1 MRATLA
7 LWIATPQV
15 AALATAST
23 PEEIFHV
30 VAIHEDRDADLGE
43 DEAGGAGE
51 IQDGADNRVQ
61 LLGTAVER
69 VEGCGGIGRLAD
81 GEGARRAKRMAARE
95 QAARGD

>member
-1 MRATLA
+1 MDRD
-7 LWIATPQV
+7 
-15 AALATAST
+15 AAGGGARHRKHARRD
-23 PEEIFHV
+23 FHV